1 MPVPLSLDIRHRIAS
16 AYAAGEG
23 SMAALARRFAV
34 SRPSVE
40 RILARLKRDATLAP
54 RRAAPHPPQMPTD
67 DHALFAA
74 WLHGDPAL
82 TQAELARRYG
92 EHTGRAISR
101 RTAGRTLARMGY
113 TYKKSR

>member
-1 MPVPLSLDIRHRIAS
+1 MPAPLSLDLRQRIAS
-16 AYAAGEG
+16 AYASGHG

-40 RILARLKRDATLAP
+40 RLLARQKREGTLAP
-54 RRAAPHPPQMPTD
+54 RRATPRLPQMPTD
-67 DHALFAA
+67 DHARFAA
-74 WLHGDPAL
+74 WLHDDRSL

-113 TYKKSR
+113 SYKKSR